1 MPILH
6 NYIQTHSHIIHE
18 IQFAQPHYIT
28 HQPIRVH
35 DSFSPCFWLP
45 SNWIYAAE
53 ISSPG
58 VKNMGGTM
66 AWLSGFGGLPQMQ
79 FFHTL
84 LPVWLLSACLAHLAI
99 MGHLRML
106 VILMN
111 WGETMATVER
121 VRARGRGRA
130 RERARVRA
138 RARARARARERG
150 PHG

>member
-6 NYIQTHSHIIHE
+6 NYIQKNSHILHQ
-18 IQFAQPHYIT
+18 IQFAQPHYVT
-28 HQPIRVH
+28 HRVR

-66 AWLSGFGGLPQMQ
+66 EWLSGLSGLPQMQ

-84 LPVWLLSACLAHLAI
+84 LPVWLLSAHLAHLAI
-99 MGHLRML
+99 MGHSRKL
-106 VILMN
+106 VILIN
-111 WGETMATVER
+111 WGETMATVARVRMRAMVRLMR
-121 VRARGRGRA
+121 VRAR
-130 RERARVRA
+130 RV
-138 RARARARARERG
+138 
-150 PHG
+150 

>member
-6 NYIQTHSHIIHE
+6 NYIQKHSHIIHQ
-18 IQFAQPHYIT
+18 IQFAQPHYVT
-28 HQPIRVH
+28 HQTIRVR

-66 AWLSGFGGLPQMQ
+66 EWLSGLGGLPHMQ

-84 LPVWLLSACLAHLAI
+84 LPVWLLSPAWLI
-99 MGHLRML
+99 WPS
-106 VILMN
+106 
-111 WGETMATVER
+111 WGIQECWLSSSIGER
-121 VRARGRGRA
+121 PQERWRG
-130 RERARVRA
+130 
-138 RARARARARERG
+138 
-150 PHG
+150 

>member
-6 NYIQTHSHIIHE
+6 KYIQKHSHIIHQ
-18 IQFAQPHYIT
+18 IQFAQPHYVT
-28 HQPIRVH
+28 HRVC

-66 AWLSGFGGLPQMQ
+66 EWLSGLGGLRHMQ

-84 LPVWLLSACLAHLAI
+84 LPVLLVSARLAHLAI
-99 MGHLRML
+99 MGHSRML

-111 WGETMATVER
+111 WGETTGTVE
-121 VRARGRGRA
+121 
-130 RERARVRA
+130 RVRA
-138 RARARARARERG
+138 RARARARVRATVRA
-150 PHG
+150 